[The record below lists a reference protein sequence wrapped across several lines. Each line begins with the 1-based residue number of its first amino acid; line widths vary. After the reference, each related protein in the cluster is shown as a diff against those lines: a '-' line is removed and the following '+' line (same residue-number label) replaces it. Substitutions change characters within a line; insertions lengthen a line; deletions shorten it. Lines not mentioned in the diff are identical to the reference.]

1 MLNWR
6 QLKSERALCRGMD
19 NLAERS
25 RLSCSFYELVGL
37 QYLRSF
43 TASNRSRE
51 VQSVCKTKEVRL
63 LHTSV
68 HNLRSESAHP
78 AGRAASEVGAF
89 CLLQNDAVQA
99 RLSG

>member
-63 LHTSV
+63 LHT
-68 HNLRSESAHP
+68 LSATHEKRERP
-78 AGRAASEVGAF
+78 PSRQSGQRGGRFLFAAK
-89 CLLQNDAVQA
+89 
-99 RLSG
+99 